1 MALIV
6 QFRLRFARVQFAAKE
21 RETMK
26 LISVLFFVT
35 VTLVLLQGITGSDFD
50 DDEEVSMVLTE
61 CKRIN
66 PNNSLGRRDP

>member
-1 MALIV
+1 MSRAESPIGFDCPVSLAIRSSAV
-6 QFRLRFARVQFAAKE
+6 RRQRE

-61 CKRIN
+61 CK
-66 PNNSLGRRDP
+66 

>member
-1 MALIV
+1 
-6 QFRLRFARVQFAAKE
+6 
-21 RETMK
+21 MK
-26 LISVLFFVT
+26 LISVLFLVT

-66 PNNSLGRRDP
+66 ANNSLGRRDP